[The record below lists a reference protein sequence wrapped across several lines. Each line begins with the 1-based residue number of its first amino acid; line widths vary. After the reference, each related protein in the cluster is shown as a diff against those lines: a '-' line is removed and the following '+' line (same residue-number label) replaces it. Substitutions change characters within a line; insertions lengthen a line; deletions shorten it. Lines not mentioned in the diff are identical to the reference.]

1 MAAQAGAG
9 EGAARKERKA
19 RMGRRWWSSLGSGK
33 DHGGATGEEPSTEWD
48 YSLITAPQDPSLSL
62 FFPLLSNLSLL
73 ATKERRNEKS
83 VTPFPPLSLSVQWV
97 SSRLQSVPVR
107 ESIRRSTRSGS
118 SWPIQGK
125 EFLCLGSLCFYH
137 WNRWR
142 RAHHG
147 KRCHRVLRHVQAIS
161 PRTST
166 DA

>member
-83 VTPFPPLSLSVQWV
+83 VTPFPSLSLSVQWV
-97 SSRLQSVPVR
+97 SSRLHSPISTCSRKHQKIYQEWFFLADSGLLLFPPIRSFLIFSTFLRVFLPPSCR
-107 ESIRRSTRSGS
+107 E
-118 SWPIQGK
+118 K
-125 EFLCLGSLCFYH
+125 NFY
-137 WNRWR
+137 
-142 RAHHG
+142 
-147 KRCHRVLRHVQAIS
+147 V
-161 PRTST
+161 
-166 DA
+166 